1 MHLAAKKGSI
11 AGMAITS
18 SAKKVLRVSA
28 RRKVFNIRRKKVM
41 KDAVKETGKLI
52 TAKDLKA
59 ATGSMPALYKAID
72 KAAKHGTIK
81 KNTAARMKSRI
92 AKRLD
97 AATK

>member
-1 MHLAAKKGSI
+1 LHPAAKKGSI
-11 AGMAITS
+11 AGMAKTS
-18 SAKKVLRVSA
+18 SAKKALRVST

-52 TAKDLKA
+52 TGKDTKGA
-59 ATGSMPALYKAID
+59 AASMPALYKAID

-92 AKRLD
+92 AKRLG